1 MTSMT
6 LDSIVHLLAGEVLT
20 AQREPT
26 RASHRA
32 WASVVHLGPRKT
44 VYLNSANPAELGPLE
59 IVSFEVLLELLEN
72 EAIDIEETECTEFRS
87 TTVAGA
93 PEAEAAL
100 LELGVDPS
108 KLAFKSST
116 GYPL

>member
-1 MTSMT
+1 M
-6 LDSIVHLLAGEVLT
+6 
-20 AQREPT
+20 
-26 RASHRA
+26 
-32 WASVVHLGPRKT
+32 
-44 VYLNSANPAELGPLE
+44 YLNSANPAELGPLE
-59 IVSFEVLLELLEN
+59 IVSFEVLEELAEN
-72 EAIDIEETECTEFRS
+72 EAIDIEEAECTELQS
-87 TTVAGA
+87 TTVSGV